1 MTILENGEYRDAT
14 LEELEAFKEDAARAA
29 AAERHLPLSTE
40 EMTRMLLEQSINTLG
55 LDDAT
60 ALRALEFYPEWAPG
74 TEYPAEY
81 KVKRRDRLCRC
92 IQHHTSQAGW
102 EPENAQSLW
111 EYINETHDGSKY
123 DPIPYDGNME
133 LSEGLYY
140 TQGGVLYRC
149 TRSTGQPVY
158 NALAELVGL
167 YVEVVNL

>member
-14 LEELEAFKEDAARAA
+14 LEELEAFEEDAARAA
-29 AAERHLPLSTE
+29 AAERHRPLAAE
-40 EMTRMLLEQSINTLG
+40 EVTRMLLAQQINSLP
-55 LDDAT
+55 LDDTT
-60 ALRALEFYPEWAPG
+60 ALRSREFYPEWAPG

-81 KVKRRDRLCRC
+81 KVRRGDRLCRC
-92 IQHHTSQAGW
+92 VQPHTSQLGW

-140 TQGGVLYRC
+140 SQNGILYRC

-167 YVEVVNL
+167 YVEVVP

>member
-14 LEELEAFKEDAARAA
+14 LEELEAFEEDAARAA
-29 AAERHLPLSTE
+29 AAERHRPLTAE
-40 EMTRMLLEQSINTLG
+40 EVTRMLLAQQINSLP

-60 ALRALEFYPEWAPG
+60 ALRSREFYPEWAPG

-81 KVKRRDRLCRC
+81 KVRRGDRLCRC
-92 IQHHTSQAGW
+92 VQPHTSQLGW
-102 EPENAQSLW
+102 EPENAQSFW

-140 TQGGVLYRC
+140 SQNGVLYRC

-158 NALAELVGL
+158 HALEELVGL
-167 YVEVVNL
+167 YVEVVP

>member
-14 LEELEAFKEDAARAA
+14 LEELEAFEEDAARAA
-29 AAERHLPLSTE
+29 AAERHRPLAAE
-40 EMTRMLLEQSINTLG
+40 EVTRMLLAQQINSLP

-60 ALRALEFYPEWAPG
+60 ALRSREFYPEWAPG

-81 KVKRRDRLCRC
+81 KVQYGGRLCRC
-92 IQHHTSQAGW
+92 RQKHTSQPGW
-102 EPENAQSLW
+102 EPENAPSLW
-111 EYINETHDGSKY
+111 EYINEAHDGSKY

-140 TQGGVLYRC
+140 SQNGILYRC
-149 TRSTGQPVY
+149 TQSTGQPVY

-167 YVEVVNL
+167 YVEVVP

>member
-1 MTILENGEYRDAT
+1 MRIFDNGEYRDAT
-14 LEELEAFKEDAARAA
+14 PEELKEFEEDAAKVAA
-29 AAERHLPLSTE
+29 TERHRPLSTE
-40 EMTRMLLEQSINTLG
+40 EVTRMLLERSINTLG

-60 ALRALEFYPEWAPG
+60 ALRALGFYPEWSPG

-81 KVKRRDRLCRC
+81 KVQRTGRLCRC
-92 IQHHTSQAGW
+92 VQQHTSQAGW

-111 EYINETHDGSKY
+111 EYINEMHDGSKY

-149 TRSTGQPVY
+149 IRDTKNPVY
-158 NALAELVGL
+158 HPLSELIGL
-167 YVEVVNL
+167 YVEVVL

>member
-1 MTILENGEYRDAT
+1 MRIFENGAYREAT
-14 LEELEAFKEDAARAA
+14 PEEIAEFEDTAARAA
-29 AAERHLPLSTE
+29 ATERHRPLSTE

-60 ALRALEFYPEWAPG
+60 ALRALGFYPEWSPG

-81 KVKRRDRLCRC
+81 KVQRGDRLCRC
-92 IQHHTSQAGW
+92 VQPHTSQLGW
-102 EPENAQSLW
+102 EPENAPSLW

-140 TQGGVLYRC
+140 SQNGVLYRC
-149 TRSTGQPVY
+149 IRDTENPVY
-158 NALAELVGL
+158 HPLSELIGL
-167 YVEVVNL
+167 YVEVVL

>member
-1 MTILENGEYRDAT
+1 MKKYTNGELVEMT
-14 LEELEAFKEDAARAA
+14 PEEIGELEDLHAKTAAT
-29 AAERHLPLSTE
+29 ERHRPLSTE
-40 EMTRMLLEQSINTLG
+40 EVTRMLLEQSINTLG
-55 LDDAT
+55 LNDEM
-60 ALRALEFYPEWAPG
+60 ALRAQGFYPEWAPG

-81 KVKRRDRLCRC
+81 KVRRGDRLCRC
-92 IQHHTSQAGW
+92 VQPHTGQLGW

-158 NALAELVGL
+158 SSLAELVGL
-167 YVEVVNL
+167 YVEVVP

>member
-1 MTILENGEYRDAT
+1 MRVCKDGVCRDAT
-14 LEELEAFKEDAARAA
+14 PEEIAEFEEDVAKAA
-29 AAERHLPLSTE
+29 ATEHHRPLSTE
-40 EMTRMLLEQSINTLG
+40 EVTRMLLEQSINTLG
-55 LDDAT
+55 LNDEM
-60 ALRALEFYPEWAPG
+60 ALRAQGFYPEWAPG

-81 KVKRRDRLCRC
+81 KVRRGDRLCRC
-92 IQHHTSQAGW
+92 VQPHTSQLGW

-158 NALAELVGL
+158 SSLAELVGL
-167 YVEVVNL
+167 YVEVVP

>member
-1 MTILENGEYRDAT
+1 MRVCKGGVYRDVT
-14 LEELEAFKEDAARAA
+14 PEEIAEFEDAAARAA
-29 AAERHLPLSTE
+29 ATELHRPLSTE
-40 EMTRMLLEQSINTLG
+40 EVTRMLLAQQINNLP

-81 KVKRRDRLCRC
+81 KVRRRDRLCRC
-92 IQHHTSQAGW
+92 VQPHTSRAGW

-133 LSEGLYY
+133 LSEGLHYM
-140 TQGGVLYRC
+140 QDGVLYRC

-158 NALAELVGL
+158 HALEELVGL
-167 YVEVVNL
+167 YVEVVP